1 MALSHRERET
11 EGMTA
16 RVNEGNSTNG
26 DRSGAWTVRRVALAT
41 IITLAISFGFFL
53 LYRFYMIVFL
63 LFVAITLAI
72 AIRPAVD
79 WLRARGLREGVGVLL
94 VYALLLVILCGLA
107 LAIGPLLI
115 EQINILVAQLPE
127 YYSQLR
133 LALAASGNR
142 LLEQVVRTLP
152 VVPALPEPVVAEEAS
167 PLDAF
172 APAIRFIRTSSYI
185 VFVTGAI
192 VLLAFYWTLEG
203 ELITRRL
210 MLLVPINRREE
221 VRALLAEMGG
231 TIGNY
236 FRGQAILCLLVGTLS
251 LIGYWLIGLP
261 NALGLALVM
270 AIFEAIPM
278 IGPTLGA
285 IPAVLVAF
293 SISPEMV
300 LWVLGVVVVIQ
311 VLENNLLV
319 PRVMNESVGV
329 NPIISILGIAAFGA
343 LFGLAGAILAIPLA
357 AMLQI
362 VFNRLFFRLPGED
375 EAATVAQVASGTQR
389 NIASKIRLQTQEL
402 VLDVRKSARTVDGD
416 IDGEL
421 EPEIEMIED
430 SIEAIA
436 LDLDTLLS
444 KAEQTV

>member
-1 MALSHRERET
+1 MAAEVRD
-11 EGMTA
+11 
-16 RVNEGNSTNG
+16 GNSTNG
-26 DRSGAWTVRRVALAT
+26 NQSDAWTVQRVALAT
-41 IITLAISFGFFL
+41 IITLAIGFGFYL
-53 LYRFYMIVFL
+53 LYRFYMVVFL

-79 WLRARGLREGVGVLL
+79 WLRARGVREGIGVLI

-107 LAIGPLLI
+107 LVVGPLLI
-115 EQINILVAQLPE
+115 DQINNLVAQLPE

-133 LALAASGNR
+133 LALTTSGNR
-142 LLEQVVRTLP
+142 LLEQVARALP
-152 VVPALPEPVVAEEAS
+152 AVPALPEPVATEEAS

-172 APAIRFIRTSSYI
+172 APAIQFIRTSSYI

-192 VLLAFYWTLEG
+192 VLLALYWTLEG

-221 VRALLAEMGG
+221 ARTLLAEMGG

-236 FRGQAILCLLVGTLS
+236 FRGQAILCLLVGILS

-261 NALGLALVM
+261 YALGLALVM

-293 SISPEMV
+293 SVSPEMV

-319 PRVMNESVGV
+319 PRVMNQSVGV

-343 LFGLAGAILAIPLA
+343 LFGLPGAILAIPLA

-362 VFNRLFFRLPGED
+362 VFNRIFIQLPGED
-375 EAATVAQVASGTQR
+375 EGATVTQIASGTQR

-402 VLDVRKSARTVDGD
+402 ILDVRKNTRTVDSD
-416 IDGEL
+416 IDSEL

-436 LDLDTLLS
+436 LDLDNLLS
-444 KAEQTV
+444 EAEQSA